1 MFKSHIDG
9 SKHYFTPKSVL
20 DTQYDLGSDIM
31 MILDDLVALPNT
43 KERIAKSIENYKM
56 GKRSHRISYGAKSK
70 GIGTNQNIFAIIQ
83 GGTDKEFRKNEC

>member
-9 SKHYFTPKSVL
+9 SKHYFTPQSVL

-43 KERIAKSIENYKM
+43 KERIKKNL
-56 GKRSHRISYGAKSK
+56 SK
-70 GIGTNQNIFAIIQ
+70 EQQNGHKKQLFIIKVNKN
-83 GGTDKEFRKNEC
+83 KE

>member
-43 KERIAKSIENYKM
+43 KERIAKSIE
-56 GKRSHRISYGAKSK
+56 RT
-70 GIGTNQNIFAIIQ
+70 TNGLKKLLNI
-83 GGTDKEFRKNEC
+83 TWNKNQKVLG